1 MGLYPHSSR
10 NQQVLSLENHIWEG
24 LTSAAKAKIIAAVID
39 FSRVYQFT
47 KRIVGERC
55 SSAHSR
61 ILDAPPSTQLDP
73 GTKLQMEYLMKT
85 GIISVC

>member
-1 MGLYPHSSR
+1 
-10 NQQVLSLENHIWEG
+10 LSLENHIWEG

-39 FSRVYQFT
+39 FSRVYQFIENT

-61 ILDAPPSTQLDP
+61 ILHAPPSTQLDP